1 MKKINILILLLS
13 SISSFVHS
21 REINVCFNNDNYP
34 FEFVNDNGNP
44 DGFTIDLIYAI
55 GREAAITLNFID
67 ESWKNLEDQLFNRD
81 VDLFLIYKNSN
92 TKKDFI
98 IYSYPLYYSYFA
110 LYTRNNFNG
119 AKNRNLKGETLILS
133 SGDSSIPLI
142 SENYPNSEIIKTK
155 SWSDSLSS
163 LSLEYGDYAII
174 TTIQGEIYNRE
185 LNSSIQKLDGFELKL
200 PYYIATAKWN
210 KALLEDINN
219 GISNIK
225 ASGEFDS
232 IYKKWFG
239 TTENIL
245 LKRDYG
251 INKIRIYLMIPAFIA
266 VLIYLLVR
274 GKKSKK

>member
-1 MKKINILILLLS
+1 MKKINILILLLL

-21 REINVCFNNDNYP
+21 REINICFNNDYYP
-34 FEFVNDNGNP
+34 FEFINDNGNP

-67 ESWKNLEDQLFNRD
+67 ESWKNLDDQLFNRD
-81 VDLFLIYKNSN
+81 VDIFLIHKDNDS
-92 TKKDFI
+92 KKDFI

-110 LYTRNNFNG
+110 LYTRKNFPAG
-119 AKNRNLKGETLILS
+119 KNRNLKGEKIILS

-142 SENYPNSEIIKTK
+142 SEKYPYSEIIKTK
-155 SWSDSLSS
+155 SWSDSLTG

-200 PYYIATAKWN
+200 PYYLATAKWN

-239 TTENIL
+239 TSENVL
-245 LKRDYG
+245 QKRDYG
-251 INKIRIYLMIPAFIA
+251 INNIRIYLLVPAIIA
-266 VLIYLLVR
+266 VFIYLLVR
-274 GKKSKK
+274 GKKQKK